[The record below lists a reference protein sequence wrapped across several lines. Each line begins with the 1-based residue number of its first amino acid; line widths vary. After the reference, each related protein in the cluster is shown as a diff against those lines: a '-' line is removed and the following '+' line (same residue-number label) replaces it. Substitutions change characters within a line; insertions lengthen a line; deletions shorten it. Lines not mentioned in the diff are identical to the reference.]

1 MTGFSELNGRC
12 SDDCLIRNA
21 VAGLSVGLVIVDPT
35 GKVVWLNR
43 AATRILDV
51 KPEDC
56 IQHQMDHAIQDPRL
70 AAFWQDA
77 NGDER
82 SYAADLSLTWPRE
95 VEVKVSVSICSD
107 KEGVEI
113 GRALIICDVTEERKV
128 QLELTQAVATR
139 LLDLT
144 SGHMPPKP
152 VQNLTQQEL
161 RMLRLV
167 GRGLGNEEIADQT
180 SISASTVRTHLKSL
194 YRKLNL
200 TSRTEAVSFAV
211 RHHLV

>member
-1 MTGFSELNGRC
+1 MRLSKLNGHC
-12 SDDCLIRNA
+12 PDDCLIMNA

-43 AATRILDV
+43 AAARILDV
-51 KPEDC
+51 ESEEC
-56 IQHQMDHAIQDPRL
+56 IQHQMDQAIQDPRL

-82 SYAADLSLTWPRE
+82 THAADMRLTWPRE
-95 VEVKVSVSICSD
+95 IEVKVSVSICTD
-107 KEGVEI
+107 ADGNEV

-128 QLELTQAVATR
+128 KVEMSQAVAKR

-167 GRGLGNEEIADQT
+167 GRGLGNEEIAEQT